1 MTNLQELEDLLPD
14 YQYVDGERIV
24 LTVGLLA
31 TFYFWDGHKASVR
44 SALVECIEAYQ
55 SNYGS
60 NLTWAFDAEAAKP
73 VPIEKM
79 APVRKLVAEMDADDM
94 LEWFAAS
101 GDFDSATEYR
111 ISAMTERGWQEN
123 QASMVSFVLPR
134 DHAYIP
140 EKREKLFGL
149 VKMFA
154 EKLSPFHGHVGLGAV
169 SVHQQYRYQ
178 SDELDVATRYRGL
191 FIEDVFHGNWAYSG
205 LTSIDWLTYVGQP
218 LAERVGGMR
227 ELGNRL
233 RKAGANVTELS
244 RGLFV
249 AYGAEPDIGVMHEDI
264 PPLVSA
270 VNGVLRP
277 LRIGNVESMGFG
289 SVNGELRFNRYTSDL
304 WTRRYDA
311 PYIWPPASFIGLP
324 ERALIKPRT
333 PSLKLKTGEICA
345 IAGRYQYIA
354 KPDPDQDEDF
364 IPMVVLLPGDIA
376 PYWVEL
382 GPHGEYLGR
391 AEITWSLIA
400 EF

>member
-1 MTNLQELEDLLPD
+1 MTNLQQLEDLLPD

-24 LTVGLLA
+24 LTAGLLA
-31 TFYFWDGHKASVR
+31 TFYFWHGHKSSVR

-55 SNYGS
+55 TNYGAY
-60 NLTWAFDAEAAKP
+60 LTWAFDAETAKP
-73 VPIEKM
+73 LPIEKM
-79 APVRKLVAEMDADDM
+79 APVRKLAAEMGPDDM

-140 EKREKLFGL
+140 EKREKMFGL
-149 VKMFA
+149 IRMFA

-178 SDELDVATRYRGL
+178 SDEIDVATRYRGL

-205 LTSIDWLTYVGQP
+205 LTSIDWLTYVGET
-218 LAERVGGMR
+218 LAERAGGIR
-227 ELGNRL
+227 ELENRL
-233 RKAGANVTELS
+233 KKTGADVTNFPT
-244 RGLFV
+244 GLLV
-249 AYGAEPDIGVMHEDI
+249 AYGAEPDIGASHVDI
-264 PPLVSA
+264 PHLVSA
-270 VNGVLRP
+270 VNAVLRP

-289 SVNGELRFNRYTSDL
+289 STNGELRFNRYTSDL

-324 ERALIKPRT
+324 ERPLVKPRT
-333 PSLKLKTGEICA
+333 PSLTLRTGDICG
-345 IAGRYQYIA
+345 IGGRYQYIA
-354 KPDPDQDEDF
+354 TADPDQDEDYV
-364 IPMVVLLPGDIA
+364 PMVVLLPGDIA
-376 PYWVEL
+376 PYWVES

-391 AEITWSLIA
+391 TKVTWILIA